1 MRCHAEAAQSW
12 TGSLHQRSWT
22 DGDFASV
29 REPNP
34 FCRSCHA
41 PEADPLTEPSAEA
54 AAMGVAC
61 VTCHAP
67 KGRDLPGDAVLA
79 SAEAEPR
86 GPSPHAVV
94 RDRAFGTEQ
103 ACAGCHEFDSQ
114 RQPGF
119 MMQTTLTEHAGSA
132 LAGESC
138 QSCHM
143 PSVGQGRRSHGFA
156 ASRDPDMLRSAVSVV
171 AARPEADVVTL
182 TLRLGRIGHAFPT
195 GDPFRRLQLELD
207 AVTPE
212 GLVPLE
218 RRALRREVETQRVGF
233 FKEAHERADT
243 RVGGRDFA
251 PVQRFEL
258 GDAHASTVRWRLAYE
273 RLDVTFDRDAPHV
286 FDRIVLYQGTLP

>member
-1 MRCHAEAAQSW
+1 
-12 TGSLHQRSWT
+12 
-22 DGDFASV
+22 
-29 REPNP
+29 
-34 FCRSCHA
+34 
-41 PEADPLTEPSAEA
+41 
-54 AAMGVAC
+54 MGVAC

-79 SAEAEPR
+79 SAETKPR

-94 RDRAFGTEQ
+94 RDQAFATSQ

-143 PSVGQGRRSHGFA
+143 PSTGPGRRSHGFA
-156 ASRDPDMLRSAVSVV
+156 ASRDPEMLRSAVSVV

-182 TLRLGRIGHAFPT
+182 TLSLGRVGHAFPT

-218 RRALRREVETQRVGF
+218 RRPLRRELETRRVGF
-233 FKEAHERADT
+233 FEEAHERADT
-243 RVGGRDFA
+243 RIGGRDFE

-258 GDAHASTVRWRLAYE
+258 GDVHATVVQWRVVYE
-273 RLDVTFDRDAPHV
+273 RLDVTFGRDTPHV